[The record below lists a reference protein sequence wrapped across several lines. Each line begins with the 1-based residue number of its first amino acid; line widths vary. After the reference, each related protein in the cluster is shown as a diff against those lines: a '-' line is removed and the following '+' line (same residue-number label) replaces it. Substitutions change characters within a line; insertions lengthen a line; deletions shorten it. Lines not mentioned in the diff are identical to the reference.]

1 LFKKDITMK
10 QQRIY
15 IVGHGQ
21 SIRLVRAAHRSQAL
35 SHVARSII
43 NVKVANQDELVEA
56 LTKGITVETASND
69 QDTKDVF
76 AEDQQTEQAA

>member
-1 LFKKDITMK
+1 M

-21 SIRLVRAAHRSQAL
+21 EVRLIRAAHKAQAL

-43 NVKVANQDELVEA
+43 NVKVASQDELVTA
-56 LTKGITVETASND
+56 LNRGISVESVVD
-69 QDTKDVF
+69 P
-76 AEDQQTEQAA
+76 EQTTLVE

>member
-1 LFKKDITMK
+1 M

-21 SIRLVRAAHRSQAL
+21 EIRLIRAAHKAQAL

-43 NVKVANQDELVEA
+43 NVKVASQDELVTA
-56 LTKGITVETASND
+56 LNRGISVESVVDPD
-69 QDTKDVF
+69 QTTLV
-76 AEDQQTEQAA
+76 E

>member
-1 LFKKDITMK
+1 MK

-21 SIRLVRAAHRSQAL
+21 TIRLVRAAHRSQAL

-43 NVKVANQDELVEA
+43 NVKVASQEELVEA
-56 LTKGITVETASND
+56 ISRKIAVENA
-69 QDTKDVF
+69 
-76 AEDQQTEQAA
+76 TEGEQGELEV

>member
-1 LFKKDITMK
+1 M

-21 SIRLVRAAHRSQAL
+21 EVRLIRAAHKAQAL

-43 NVKVANQDELVEA
+43 NVKVASQDELVTA
-56 LTKGITVETASND
+56 LNRGISVESVVDPD
-69 QDTKDVF
+69 QTTLV
-76 AEDQQTEQAA
+76 E